1 MYRRYIIQQTLHILL
16 ASHHNTLFLV
26 LMEQAS
32 CVCDVIKEFSS
43 TEVQSC
49 TYLEQGRPQ
58 CVPPLDLSSFTSC
71 ERLQKSVA
79 VSNFSSSFD
88 IYTSYVVCSQK
99 ARVEYSASEE
109 AGHRKVH
116 SNSSLVSKSKASRV
130 KSKHVSSVGPQ
141 VTKSG
146 SCVNNDHHLKD
157 NTHKQSSAHIPSQSS
172 QSFCLVSA
180 YHTLPP
186 SSGDKGAVV
195 LQAHKQVGWRREQQ
209 WKLYCRTLF
218 FVT

>member
-1 MYRRYIIQQTLHILL
+1 MQNTLHMLF

-43 TEVQSC
+43 TEVHSC

-88 IYTSYVVCSQK
+88 IYTSYVDCSQK
-99 ARVEYSASEE
+99 ARVEYFASEE
-109 AGHRKVH
+109 AGHRKEAH
-116 SNSSLVSKSKASRV
+116 SNSSLVSKSKPSCV
-130 KSKHVSSVGPQ
+130 KSKHISSVGPQ
-141 VTKSG
+141 LTKSR
-146 SCVNNDHHLKD
+146 SCVNNHHQLKD
-157 NTHKQSSAHIPSQSS
+157 KTCKQRTVHIPSQSS
-172 QSFCLVSA
+172 QSLCLVSA

-186 SSGDKGAVV
+186 SSGNTGAVV
-195 LQAHKQVGWRREQQ
+195 LQAHKQVG
-209 WKLYCRTLF
+209 
-218 FVT
+218 